1 MEHLR
6 PRPGGGG
13 SSGGGANGSGATG
26 SGATGDSVETSPSNR
41 PFPTMTFCPSYLFTD
56 LQQLRNMLENERIAL
71 DSECEEALRAAV
83 SSREQAALF
92 TPTGVLNCVN
102 HVFSTVTRRS
112 DQPIPESDQALV
124 LLRPFRRRAISL
136 REPAYRQADPVPVLP
151 GSVYLPSEY
160 FDTRNWYHLVN
171 RTLKELQLKVKDL
184 EHTISVERTE
194 RIDECRSLVSRID
207 TEREQRITSDRC
219 LTTRLQMEEDRVGD
233 LHLGLCR
240 RISNECTERI
250 IAVGETVASIS
261 EAVASINDERTER
274 GIAIN
279 DERNARIDGDERIH
293 NALALINTEEEV
305 NRQRWIRNIGT
316 CDSDFDFVRIEGGYQ
331 CTGGGHRVTDAE
343 LALGKA
349 GKKETNVEMTL

>member
-1 MEHLR
+1 
-6 PRPGGGG
+6 
-13 SSGGGANGSGATG
+13 
-26 SGATGDSVETSPSNR
+26 
-41 PFPTMTFCPSYLFTD
+41 
-56 LQQLRNMLENERIAL
+56 
-71 DSECEEALRAAV
+71 
-83 SSREQAALF
+83 
-92 TPTGVLNCVN
+92 
-102 HVFSTVTRRS
+102 
-112 DQPIPESDQALV
+112 
-124 LLRPFRRRAISL
+124 
-136 REPAYRQADPVPVLP
+136 
-151 GSVYLPSEY
+151 
-160 FDTRNWYHLVN
+160 
-171 RTLKELQLKVKDL
+171 
-184 EHTISVERTE
+184 
-194 RIDECRSLVSRID
+194 
-207 TEREQRITSDRC
+207 
-219 LTTRLQMEEDRVGD
+219 MEEDRVGD